1 MYPHAQGEIGIR
13 TYVPGVIILRLFS
26 NLLRLLLWPL
36 TFLRWVQAVPK
47 GSYLALT
54 IRGDVKDIVPKRRLW
69 EMQTRPALSLHALAE
84 LVDAVVE
91 DPRIKGLVITLES
104 FGAGMATAT
113 SLRAELARLRAAG
126 REVVMVL
133 PFGGDTKALYV
144 ASAGSRILVGP
155 QSTLAPL
162 GFATSVRYVKG
173 TLDKIG
179 VVPDVLA
186 RGEFKSAGEQLV
198 REDMSPT
205 QRAQLDAI
213 FDVLYEELLSALVD
227 GRRLTREE
235 AKAIVDGGPYRAE
248 AAIAKGLIDGAAYED
263 MVPGLLGTLELP
275 AKLVPVDM
283 YVGIRNALRLTPIR
297 RPDVVGVIFVHG
309 AIAMAGPMPFGAATD
324 EKLISAIR
332 AARTSRRVKGVILH
346 VDSPGGSAL
355 ASDRIHHELVQ
366 LAAEKPLI
374 ACFANVAASG
384 GYYVAAAAHEI
395 VAQPTTI
402 TGSIGVVAARM
413 VLSPLLARLGV
424 VTQTVKRG
432 ARADMMDPSRS
443 FTEEER
449 AALKEEIEGMYGAFV
464 GIVAQGRKLPLDAVE
479 KVAEGRVWSGVDA
492 KAQGLVDELGGF
504 DVALAR
510 ARARI
515 GGEHQEDLM
524 PVVIKGARKAGAPL
538 PPPAKAAAELVLRAL
553 DLDAFSWAL
562 GTAYP
567 PERVLL
573 YSSLARAFNSA

>member
-1 MYPHAQGEIGIR
+1 MLC
-13 TYVPGVIILRLFS
+13 GVVILRLFS

-36 TFLRWVQAVPK
+36 TFLRWIQAIPR

-69 EMQTRPALSLHALAE
+69 EMRSRPALSLHALGE
-84 LVDAVVE
+84 LVDAIIE

-104 FGAGMATAT
+104 FGAGMATAS

-126 REVVMVL
+126 REVVVVL
-133 PFGGDTKALYV
+133 PFGGDTKELYI
-144 ASAGSRILVGP
+144 ATAASRILVGP
-155 QSTLAPL
+155 QATLSPL

-173 TLDKIG
+173 AMAKLG

-198 REDMSPT
+198 RDDMSPT

-213 FDVLYEELLSALVD
+213 FDVLYEELLSAIAS
-227 GRRLTREE
+227 GRGLTKDQ
-235 AKAIVDGGPYRAE
+235 AKEIVDGGPYRAE
-248 AAIAKGLIDGAAYED
+248 AAKAKGLVDGAAYED
-263 MVPGLLGTLELP
+263 MVPGLLGTPEAP
-275 AKLVPVDM
+275 AKLCPAEM
-283 YVGIRNALRLTPIR
+283 YGGLRAALRLTPLR
-297 RPDVVGVIFVHG
+297 RPDRVGVIFVHG
-309 AIAMAGPMPFGAATD
+309 PIAMAGPMPFGAATD

-332 AARTSRRVKGVILH
+332 TARTSRRVKGVILH

-366 LAAEKPLI
+366 LAAEKPLV

-413 VLSPLLARLGV
+413 VLSPLLAKLGV

-432 ARADMMDPSRS
+432 ARADMMDPSRE
-443 FTEEER
+443 FTAEER
-449 AALKEEIEGMYGAFV
+449 DALKGELEGMYAAFV
-464 GIVAQGRKLPLDAVE
+464 GIVAAGRKLPVDAVE
-479 KVAEGRVWSGVDA
+479 KIAEGRVWSGVDA
-492 KAQGLVDELGGF
+492 KANGLVDELGGF

-510 ARARI
+510 TRARI
-515 GGEHQEDLM
+515 GGAKAGALA

-538 PPPAKAAAELVLRAL
+538 APPATAAAEIVLRAL
-553 DLDAFSWAL
+553 DLEAFSWAL
-562 GTAYP
+562 GFTNGG
-567 PERVLL
+567 ERVLL
-573 YSSLARAFNSA
+573 YSSLARALK